1 MIRFRL
7 FGVSVSIHPSL
18 WFTLAMVGLMMVSGV
33 SLLPGVVLFTVAGFL
48 CLFVHEMG
56 HALVS
61 RALGGGQPEIF
72 MAWLGGDCCNDRAVL
87 TRWRGV
93 VMTAAGPLASLLL
106 AILCILL
113 LSLYVGGLDSGL
125 YLTLNFLFGYVP
137 SEYVALFPSYG
148 LAFFKFI
155 IQITVWWSLLNLLP
169 IFPLDGGQIMHGL
182 MRSPH
187 TMHVVS
193 VTVAAMSMTA
203 FIAMGAWF
211 LVLLMGFLCYFNFRC
226 LQHSPY

>member
-18 WFTLAMVGLMMVSGV
+18 WFTLAMVGLMVVSGV
-33 SLLPGVVLFTVAGFL
+33 SLVPGVVLFTVAGFL

-56 HALVS
+56 HALLS

-72 MAWLGGDCCNDRAVL
+72 MAWLGGDCCNARAVL

-93 VMTAAGPLASLLL
+93 VMTAAGPAASILL
-106 AILCILL
+106 ALLSILL
-113 LSLYVGGLDSGL
+113 LSLYVGGVDSGL
-125 YLTLNFLFGYVP
+125 CLTLNFLIGRVP
-137 SEYVALFPSYG
+137 AEYVALFPSYG
-148 LAFFKFI
+148 LAFFKFL
-155 IQITVWWSLLNLLP
+155 IQISVWWSLLNLLP

-182 MRSPH
+182 MSSPH

-226 LQHSPY
+226 LQQSPF

>member
-18 WFTLAMVGLMMVSGV
+18 WLTLAMVGLMTVSGV
-33 SLLPGVVLFTVAGFL
+33 SLLPGVVLFMVAGFL

-56 HALVS
+56 HALFS
-61 RALGGGQPEIF
+61 RVLGGGQPEVF
-72 MAWLGGDCCNDRAVL
+72 MAWLGGDCCNTCAVL

-106 AILCILL
+106 AVLSVLL
-113 LSLYVGGLDSGL
+113 LSLYVGSLEAGF
-125 YLTLNFLFGYVP
+125 YLSLNFLVGYVP
-137 SEYVALFPSYG
+137 SDFVALFPSNG
-148 LAFFKFI
+148 MAFFKFL
-155 IQITVWWSLLNLLP
+155 IQVSVWWSLLNLLP
-169 IFPLDGGQIMHGL
+169 VFPLDGGQIMHGL
-182 MRSPH
+182 MSSPH

-193 VTVAAMSMTA
+193 VTVAAMAMTA
-203 FIAMGAWF
+203 FIAMSAWF

-226 LQHSPY
+226 LQQHPY

>member
-18 WFTLAMVGLMMVSGV
+18 WLTLAMVGLMTVSGV

-48 CLFVHEMG
+48 CLFGHEMG

-61 RALGGGQPEIF
+61 RARGGGNPEVF
-72 MAWLGGDCCNDRAVL
+72 MAGLGGDCCNELAVL

-93 VMTAAGPLASLLL
+93 LMTAAGPAATLLL
-106 AILCILL
+106 ALLAYVL
-113 LSLYVGGLDSGL
+113 LSLYVGGIDGGT
-125 YLTLNFLFGYVP
+125 YVALNFLIGRVP
-137 SEYVALFPSYG
+137 AEFVALHPTLG
-148 LAFFKFI
+148 LVFFKFL
-155 IQITVWWSLLNLLP
+155 IQVSVWWTLLNLLP

-182 MRSPH
+182 MRSPY

-193 VTVAAMSMTA
+193 LAFAALCMTA
-203 FIAMGAWF
+203 FIAAQLWV
-211 LVLLMGFLCYFNFRC
+211 LVLLMFFLGYINFRC
-226 LQHSPY
+226 LQHSH

>member
-18 WFTLAMVGLMMVSGV
+18 WFTLAMVGLMTVSGV

-56 HALVS
+56 HALLS
-61 RALGGGQPEIF
+61 RTLGGGEPEIF
-72 MAWLGGDCCNDRAVL
+72 MSWLGGDCCNERAVL

-93 VMTAAGPLASLLL
+93 AMTAAGPLASLLL
-106 AILCILL
+106 AALSVLL
-113 LSLYVGGLDSGL
+113 LCLYVGGFQSGL
-125 YLTLNFLFGYVP
+125 FLALNFLVGYVP
-137 SEYVALFPSYG
+137 SDFVALFPSYG
-148 LAFFKFI
+148 LAFFKFL
-155 IQITVWWSLLNLLP
+155 IQVSVWWSVLNLLP
-169 IFPLDGGQIMHGL
+169 VFPLDGGQIMHGL
-182 MRSPH
+182 MSSPH

-226 LQHSPY
+226 LQQSPF

>member
-18 WFTLAMVGLMMVSGV
+18 WFTLALIGLMTVSGV

-56 HALVS
+56 HALLS

-72 MAWLGGDCCNDRAVL
+72 MAWLGGDCCNEAAVL

-93 VMTAAGPLASLLL
+93 LMTAAGPLASLLL
-106 AILCILL
+106 AVVAVLL
-113 LSLYVGGLDSGL
+113 LAFYVHGMEAGL
-125 YLTLNFLFGYVP
+125 YLALNFTVGYVP
-137 SEYVALFPSYG
+137 SEYVALFPSNG
-148 LAFFKFI
+148 LAFFRYL
-155 IQITVWWSLLNLLP
+155 IQISVWWSLLNLLP

-182 MRSPH
+182 MSSPR

-203 FIAMGAWF
+203 FVAMGAWF
-211 LVLLMGFLCYFNFRC
+211 LVLLMGFLGYFNFRC
-226 LQHSPY
+226 LQQSPY

>member
-7 FGVSVSIHPSL
+7 FGVSVCIHPSL
-18 WFTLAMVGLMMVSGV
+18 WLTLALVGLMTVSGV
-33 SLLPGVVLFTVAGFL
+33 SLLPGVVLFMVAGFL

-56 HALVS
+56 HALLS
-61 RALGGGQPEIF
+61 RALGGGEPEVI
-72 MAWLGGDCCNDRAVL
+72 MAWQGGDCCNDRAVL

-93 VMTAAGPLASLLL
+93 VMTAAGPAASLLL
-106 AILCILL
+106 ALLSFLL
-113 LSLYVGGLDSGL
+113 LSLYVRGLEAGF
-125 YLTLNFLFGYVP
+125 YLSLNFLFGYVP
-137 SEYVALFPSYG
+137 SDYVALFPSYG

-155 IQITVWWSLLNLLP
+155 IQVSVWWSLLNLLP

-193 VTVAAMSMTA
+193 LTVAAMSMTV

-211 LVLLMGFLCYFNFRC
+211 LVALMGFLCYLNFRC
-226 LQHSPY
+226 LQQSPN

>member
-18 WFTLAMVGLMMVSGV
+18 WLTLAMVGLMTVSGV
-33 SLLPGVVLFTVAGFL
+33 SLLPGVVLFMVAGFL

-56 HALVS
+56 HALFS
-61 RALGGGQPEIF
+61 RVLGGGQPEVF
-72 MAWLGGDCCNDRAVL
+72 MAWLGGDCCNTRAVL

-106 AILCILL
+106 AVLSVLL
-113 LSLYVGGLDSGL
+113 LSLYVGSLEAGF
-125 YLTLNFLFGYVP
+125 YLSLNFLVGYVP
-137 SEYVALFPSYG
+137 SDYVALFPSNG
-148 LAFFKFI
+148 MAFFKFL
-155 IQITVWWSLLNLLP
+155 IQVSVWWSLLNLLP
-169 IFPLDGGQIMHGL
+169 VFPLDGGQIMHGL
-182 MRSPH
+182 MSSPH

-193 VTVAAMSMTA
+193 VTVAAMAMTA
-203 FIAMGAWF
+203 FIAMSAWF

-226 LQHSPY
+226 LLQHPY

>member
-7 FGVSVSIHPSL
+7 FGVSVNIHPSL
-18 WFTLAMVGLMMVSGV
+18 WFTLAVVGLMTISGV

-56 HALVS
+56 HALFS

-72 MAWLGGDCCNDRAVL
+72 MAWLGGDCCNSRAVL

-93 VMTAAGPLASLLL
+93 AMTAAGPAASLLL
-106 AILCILL
+106 ALLSILL
-113 LSLYVGGLDSGL
+113 LSLYVRGFDSGIC
-125 YLTLNFLFGYVP
+125 LTLNFLIGRIP
-137 SEYVALFPSYG
+137 SEYAALFPTYG
-148 LAFFKFI
+148 LSFFKYL
-155 IQITVWWSLLNLLP
+155 IQISVWWSLLNLLP
-169 IFPLDGGQIMHGL
+169 IFPLDGGQMMHGL
-182 MRSPH
+182 MSSPH
-187 TMHVVS
+187 TMHMVS
-193 VTVAAMSMTA
+193 VTVAAMSMAA

-226 LQHSPY
+226 LQQSPF

>member
-18 WFTLAMVGLMMVSGV
+18 WLTLALVALMSISGV
-33 SLLPGVVLFTVAGFL
+33 SLLPGVILFTVAGFL

-56 HALVS
+56 HALAS
-61 RALGGGQPEIF
+61 RVLGGGYPKVV
-72 MAWLGGDCCNDRAVL
+72 MAWLGGDCCNEGAVL

-93 VMTAAGPLASLLL
+93 AMTAAGPAASLML
-106 AILCILL
+106 ATLSILL
-113 LSLYVGGLDSGL
+113 LSLYLGSLEQGG
-125 YLTLNFLFGYVP
+125 YLAFNFLLGRVP
-137 SEYVALFPSYG
+137 AEFVAMHPTLG
-148 LAFFKFI
+148 LAFFKFL
-155 IQITVWWSLLNLLP
+155 IQISVWWTLLNLLP

-182 MRSPH
+182 MCSPQ

-193 VTVAAMSMTA
+193 VTFAGLCTTA

-211 LVLLMGFLCYFNFRC
+211 LVLLMLLLGYFNFIC
-226 LQHSPY
+226 LRRSSC